1 MELTLYDYVINI
13 VGVIIVPICMM
24 ITASRWA
31 DNPPEYKNGG
41 VQLSGYKTP
50 GAMKSKE
57 TWNFSQK
64 YYWGWVEN
72 LSLWVL
78 VGSVVLI
85 IRNISATHFIYEM
98 LIIIGIQVVIFLLPA
113 VLTEIKL
120 RQQFDEL
127 GKPKKQDNN

>member
-31 DNPPEYKNGG
+31 DNPTEYKNGG

-50 GAMKSKE
+50 RAVKSKE
-57 TWNFSQK
+57 TWDFSQK
-64 YYWGWVEN
+64 YYWGWVES

-78 VGSVVLI
+78 IGSIVLI
-85 IRNISATHFIYEM
+85 VRNISTTHFIYEM
-98 LIIIGIQVVIFLLPA
+98 LKIIGIQIVVFLLPA
-113 VLTEIKL
+113 IPTEIQL
-120 RQQFDEL
+120 RRQFDEAGL
-127 GKPKKQDNN
+127 PKK